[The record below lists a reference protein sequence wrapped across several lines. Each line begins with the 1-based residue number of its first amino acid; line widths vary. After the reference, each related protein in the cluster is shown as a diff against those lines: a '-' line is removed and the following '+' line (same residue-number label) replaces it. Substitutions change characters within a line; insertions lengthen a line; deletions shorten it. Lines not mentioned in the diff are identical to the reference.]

1 MRDRAAFVGAGKLT
15 VGEKRDFIHMDVGD
29 ENSVSD
35 GFFKAAASIGKLD
48 IVVNNAGIGD
58 VASR

>member
-1 MRDRAAFVGAGKLT
+1 
-15 VGEKRDFIHMDVGD
+15 MDVGD

>member
-1 MRDRAAFVGAGKLT
+1 
-15 VGEKRDFIHMDVGD
+15 MDVGD

-35 GFFKAAASIGKLD
+35 GIFKAAASIGKLD